1 MNTPTTPS
9 AHTHWAH
16 ERFEKNFVTASGD
29 QPIASAARQW
39 RVEAVDKVK
48 VKDPVLNCNVCSIR
62 ILNFV
67 ILKNGANGNR
77 LVIGHDCYAKFLHFL
92 ESGKIKSAFP
102 KLDDHVVTL
111 RSYSRKALDR
121 TMRGWFFE
129 MLDAGRLPEKI
140 AAIVESLRAIGFA
153 PSTDAAD
160 GLVDYYKSTRRF
172 PLEVLIPELK
182 RTRLGFGLRDAYTGD
197 FRYRNMLPARITID
211 QIDRVKALLGR
222 QKALAHYFEEVE
234 ERAEEA
240 RETVR
245 QEQEAIRHQAW
256 VETQPVI
263 VLDKPSSRGNG
274 FVGKIEGRIAI
285 PVEGKASTKGLH
297 RYKIKRV
304 MPTYVLIELL
314 S

>member
-1 MNTPTTPS
+1 MNTTSTS
-9 AHTHWAH
+9 AHTHWIH
-16 ERFEKNFVTASGD
+16 ERFEQNFVTASGD
-29 QPIASAARQW
+29 LPIASAARQW

-48 VKDPVLNCNVCSIR
+48 VKDPVLNCNVCSTR

-77 LVIGHDCYAKFLHFL
+77 LVVGHDCYAKFVNFL
-92 ESGKIKSAFP
+92 TSGKIECAFP
-102 KLDDHVVTL
+102 KLDDHVATL

-129 MLDAGRLPEKI
+129 MLGAGRLPEKI

-160 GLVDYYKSTRRF
+160 GLVDYYKSTRKF

-182 RTRLGFGLRDAYTGD
+182 RHHPGFGCRVPYYGE
-197 FRYRNMLPARITID
+197 FPYRNMLPARITID
-211 QIDRVKALLGR
+211 QIDRVKALLER
-222 QKALAHYFEEVE
+222 QRVLERYFAETE
-234 ERAEEA
+234 ERKEEA
-240 RETVR
+240 REAVR
-245 QEQEAIRHQAW
+245 QEQAAIRRQAW

-263 VLDKPSSRGNG
+263 VLDRPSSRGNG
-274 FVGKIEGRIAI
+274 WVGRIDGKIAI
-285 PVEGKASTKGLH
+285 PVEGKPSTEGLH